1 MSYWPFSKS
10 SGVPPFP
17 PLPMEPLFSGDQ
29 PYLDQFGRAK
39 TVRVGKWRCPPEKD
53 DGDELAANFFEF
65 KLQKQA
71 HKKLASQRA
80 SVFIYLFISSVQLY
94 LQEEE
99 HSTPGLIRK
108 LKLSGEL
115 RSKLEMAHSK
125 KNSKQ
130 KQVGEE
136 GSTEEDSSQGPVTQL
151 SEHRKML
158 LQKQLCK
165 FAKDYA
171 NGCSKEDE
179 TDRVRRVS
187 AQQMLDQRPR
197 SSSSPPNSCYSP
209 SSTPNM
215 EARKISE
222 NYMSRIFSS
231 QSQLIDKS
239 NFINLLSDSDTQM
252 KPTKKIYFI
261 DVLLSEL
268 VSYLAIHLIFD
279 QIVRDTEDPE
289 CLCLLKNKRMKM
301 KQKIDNIYILARF
314 QEQTQYKIKRSSNFP

>member
-1 MSYWPFSKS
+1 
-10 SGVPPFP
+10 
-17 PLPMEPLFSGDQ
+17 
-29 PYLDQFGRAK
+29 
-39 TVRVGKWRCPPEKD
+39 
-53 DGDELAANFFEF
+53 
-65 KLQKQA
+65 
-71 HKKLASQRA
+71 
-80 SVFIYLFISSVQLY
+80 
-94 LQEEE
+94 QEEE

-125 KNSKQ
+125 KNSKE

-136 GSTEEDSSQGPVTQL
+136 GSTEEDSSQGSVTQL

-158 LQKQLCK
+158 LEKQLCK
-165 FAKDYA
+165 FSMDYA

-187 AQQMLDQRPR
+187 AHQMLDQRPR
-197 SSSSPPNSCYSP
+197 SSSSPPNSYYSP
-209 SSTPNM
+209 SSTPNL

-222 NYMSRIFSS
+222 SYMSRKFSS

-239 NFINLLSDSDTQM
+239 NFINR
-252 KPTKKIYFI
+252 
-261 DVLLSEL
+261 VLSEL

-301 KQKIDNIYILARF
+301 KQN
-314 QEQTQYKIKRSSNFP
+314 TGSIKLIPCK